1 MKFRMIFTLA
11 MMILSSS
18 LLHAETKTLIN
29 AEIENGGYVA
39 PVLKFSEINNELGIF
54 GGYKLGW
61 IINHKYSIGLGGN
74 MLINNPDKMND
85 VNRNRIYMGYM
96 GGLLEYIINPDDLIH
111 FSVSTLIGWGRAGSN
126 TNGNM
131 MGGNINHFFVAEPE
145 LNLTINIHKNLR
157 LNIGGGYRFV
167 TGSNVEGISDKDLS
181 GVTGTVAIQ
190 AGIF

>member
-1 MKFRMIFTLA
+1 MKFKMIFTLA
-11 MMILSSS
+11 MIILSSS
-18 LLHAETKTLIN
+18 LLHAEPKTLIN
-29 AEIENGGYVA
+29 SEIENGGYIA

-74 MLINNPDKMND
+74 MLINNPDKMQDMNS
-85 VNRNRIYMGYM
+85 NRIHLGYM

-111 FSVSTLIGWGRAGSN
+111 FSISTLIGWGRAGSYA
-126 TNGNM
+126 NGSM
-131 MGGNINHFFVAEPE
+131 MSGNINRFFVAEPE
-145 LNLTINIHKNLR
+145 LNLTINILKNLR
-157 LNIGGGYRFV
+157 FNIGGGYRFV
-167 TGSNVEGISDKDLS
+167 TGSKVEGISDKGLS